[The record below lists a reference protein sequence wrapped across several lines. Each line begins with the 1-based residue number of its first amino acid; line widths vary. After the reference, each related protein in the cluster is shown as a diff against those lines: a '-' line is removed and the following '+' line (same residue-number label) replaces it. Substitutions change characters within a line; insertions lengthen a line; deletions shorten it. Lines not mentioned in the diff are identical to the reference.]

1 MLLLRATFLREILE
15 EWLFSSRR
23 LSGEPSEGKYD
34 AQSFTDSMNK
44 ETRLN
49 KIIIAN
55 RNIRTMGNSEFNAGI
70 MFETATQFKARTNN
84 LYQYKVENV
93 KYSKNASFS
102 FETHFDK
109 DIFVVTQMPYE
120 KGWEVKANG
129 KNLEVFS
136 AQGGF
141 VGFVAP
147 KGQVKYS
154 MKFYPANLQL
164 GKYMS
169 AVGAAIFL
177 STYYGYCF
185 LVKNKELE
193 EQYKNL
199 FKLA

>member
-1 MLLLRATFLREILE
+1 MTD
-15 EWLFSSRR
+15 
-23 LSGEPSEGKYD
+23 YD
-34 AQSFTDSMNK
+34 LNESFVEYKHK
-44 ETRLN
+44 ETGKDFKFKFKHN
-49 KIIIAN
+49 TSKEKNYIKIMIIIEAYKYSIKN
-55 RNIRTMGNSEFNAGI
+55 SLLINPSTDNQKKRNTNISMMRNRTMLTKRKSVS
-70 MFETATQFKARTNN
+70 
-84 LYQYKVENV
+84 KVENV

-102 FETHFDK
+102 FETNFDK

-147 KGQVKYS
+147 KGQVKYT